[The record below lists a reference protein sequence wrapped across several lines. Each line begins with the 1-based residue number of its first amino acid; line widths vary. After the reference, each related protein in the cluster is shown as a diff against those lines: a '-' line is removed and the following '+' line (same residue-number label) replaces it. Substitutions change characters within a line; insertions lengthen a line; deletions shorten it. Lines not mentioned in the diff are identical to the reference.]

1 MNNLAH
7 TNNQTFSL
15 PKEACLQPLTIQTK
29 AIGPIDDC
37 VYVSGYVK
45 GEFGNP
51 GLQKEFERCL
61 LSGGEKNE
69 IDQYSPKDHDQASK
83 NLKKKLKGKLPQY
96 LYLVLSKPENA
107 YLARE
112 MTWSLV
118 NSYGNAIYTLQSSQF
133 QLQQLIEAIKPREQD
148 ETSSVSESERYKMS
162 PPVMVVGKVEKN
174 PMDDLPNLLIS
185 KIDTINPS
193 LIMDNVS
200 KELRDINID
209 KLKRI
214 MVDILSMAENDG
226 DTDKDRALNYSLQ
239 NNHAIY
245 RRSYKIIYD
254 SSNGNSPAANLTS
267 VQVLP
272 EISGDRL
279 VAKVVFDYHNNNG
292 SGNESWYSVVDING
306 EYPFILVPF
315 KPYIPRY

>member
-1 MNNLAH
+1 M
-7 TNNQTFSL
+7 
-15 PKEACLQPLTIQTK
+15 PKGACLQPLTIQTK
-29 AIGPIDDC
+29 TIGPTDDYI
-37 VYVSGYVK
+37 YVSGYVK
-45 GEFGNP
+45 GKFGNA

-61 LSGGEKNE
+61 LSGGEKSE
-69 IDQYSPKDHDQASK
+69 IDQYLPKNHDQA
-83 NLKKKLKGKLPQY
+83 LKDLKGKLKDKLPQY
-96 LYLVLSKPENA
+96 LYSVLSKPENA

-118 NSYGNAIYTLQSSQF
+118 NSYGNAIYTLQPSQF
-133 QLQQLIEAIKPREQD
+133 QLQQLIEAIKPREQND
-148 ETSSVSESERYKMS
+148 ASSVSETDRYKMS
-162 PPVMVVGKVEKN
+162 PPVMVVGKAEKS
-174 PMDDLPNLLIS
+174 PMDELPNLLIS
-185 KIDTINPS
+185 KIETINPS
-193 LIMDNVS
+193 LIIDSVS
-200 KELRDINID
+200 KKIRDLSID

-245 RRSYKIIYD
+245 RQSYKIIYS
-254 SSNGNSPAANLTS
+254 SSNGSSAAANLTS

-272 EISGDRL
+272 EISGNRL
-279 VAKVVFDYHNNNG
+279 VAKVIFYYQNYNG
-292 SGNESWYSVVDING
+292 RGNESWYSVVDING